1 MSSGKPNSRFRILIV
16 DDDDSTRSFLSS
28 VLNAEG
34 YQCFTAN
41 NVGAAETLLRQ
52 EPVQLAFLDLYLGTA
67 NGLNVLDLIKVLQ
80 PHCTCVMMTA
90 HMSVETVAKSMTS
103 GAVEYLAKPLLIDD
117 LLAVVRKV
125 QATRQATGESA
136 VGETEGPETSIIGRS
151 PKMLE
156 VYRAVARVAPTDVSV
171 LILGASGTGKEL
183 VARAIHDHSGRAKMP
198 FVPVNCGALPE
209 NILESEL
216 FGHEK
221 GAFTGADSS
230 RPGLFEA
237 AHGGT
242 LFLDEISETKPSF
255 QVNLLRAVQEQ
266 QVRRVGSHK
275 YTPVNVRILAASNRD
290 LTKTMAAGQFRED
303 LYYRL
308 SVVEIK
314 LPSLEERRDDIP
326 LLVQHFLKRS
336 NQKNKRSVKITD
348 DAVRVLSSA
357 SWPGNV
363 RELENLVER
372 LAIFC
377 TSGEIGAA
385 DVEHERRAAH
395 SNGATAAVEA
405 NAARTLEDMERQ
417 HILRVLQENAGNKSK
432 AARALGIERKTLYQ
446 KARRLGID
454 LQIEPMKQ

>member
-1 MSSGKPNSRFRILIV
+1 MTDSKLNQRFRILIV
-16 DDDDSTRSFLSS
+16 DDDESARSFLAS
-28 VLNAEG
+28 VLTAEG
-34 YQCFTAN
+34 YHCATAN
-41 NVGAAETLLRQ
+41 SVPSAEAALRK
-52 EPVQLAFLDLYLGTA
+52 ESFHLAFLDLYLGTA

-80 PHCTCVMMTA
+80 PQCACVIMTA
-90 HMSVETVAKSMTS
+90 HMSVETVAKSLGS
-103 GAVEYLAKPLLIDD
+103 GAIEYLGKPLLIDD
-117 LLAVVRKV
+117 LLAVVRRV
-125 QATRQATGESA
+125 QNA
-136 VGETEGPETSIIGRS
+136 ETLADTAADQEEDDDQGPETSIIGRT

-156 VYRAVARVAPTDVSV
+156 VYRAIARVAPTDVSV
-171 LILGASGTGKEL
+171 LILGGSGTGKEL
-183 VARAIHDHSGRAKMP
+183 VARAIHDHSARAKMP

-221 GAFTGADSS
+221 GSFTGADSS

-237 AHGGT
+237 ASGGT
-242 LFLDEISETKPSF
+242 LFLDEISETRPSF

-266 QVRRVGSHK
+266 KVRRVGSQK
-275 YTPVNVRILAASNRD
+275 YTSVDVRIVAASNRD
-290 LTKTMAAGQFRED
+290 LKKLIASGQFRED

-308 SVVEIK
+308 SVVEIH
-314 LPSLEERRDDIP
+314 LPTLEERREDIP

-336 NQKNKRSVKITD
+336 NARNKRSVKIGDEALRLLTT
-348 DAVRVLSSA
+348 SP
-357 SWPGNV
+357 WPGNV

-385 DVEHERRAAH
+385 EVENERRVNQ
-395 SNGATAAVEA
+395 SNGTATLESAKS
-405 NAARTLEDMERQ
+405 LEDMERL
-417 HILRVLQENAGNKSK
+417 HIARVLQEHAGNKSR

-454 LQIEPMKQ
+454 LQVEK

>member
-1 MSSGKPNSRFRILIV
+1 MSGSEQNRNFRVLVV
-16 DDDDSTRSFLSS
+16 DDDDSTRSLLSS
-28 VLNAEG
+28 ILAAEG
-34 YQCFTAN
+34 YECLTAN
-41 NVGAAETLLRQ
+41 SVATAEAVLRQ
-52 EPVQLAFLDLYLGTA
+52 EPVQMALLDLYLGTA

-80 PHCTCVMMTA
+80 PQCACVIMTA
-90 HMSVETVAKSMTS
+90 HTSVETVTKSLGS
-103 GAVEYLAKPLLIDD
+103 GAIEYLGKPLLIDD
-117 LLAVVRKV
+117 LLALVRKV
-125 QATRQATGESA
+125 QASRRTAKESMA
-136 VGETEGPETSIIGRS
+136 SVDEGPETAIIGRT

-156 VYRAVARVAPTDVSV
+156 VYRAIARVAPAEASV

-183 VARAIHDHSGRAKMP
+183 VARALHDHSARVHMP

-221 GAFTGADSS
+221 GAYTGADSS

-242 LFLDEISETKPSF
+242 LFLDEISETRPGF

-266 QVRRVGSHK
+266 QIRRVGSHK

-290 LTKTMAAGQFRED
+290 LNKLMSDGRFRED

-308 SVVEIK
+308 SVVVIN
-314 LPSLEERRDDIP
+314 LPGLDERREDIP
-326 LLVQHFLKRS
+326 LLAQHFLKRANRKS
-336 NQKNKRSVKITD
+336 KRAITITEAAVKLLT
-348 DAVRVLSSA
+348 SY

-377 TSGEIGAA
+377 TSGEIGVA
-385 DVEHERRAAH
+385 DVERERQLVRA
-395 SNGATAAVEA
+395 NGVPEKTPPT
-405 NAARTLEDMERQ
+405 TLEEMERQ
-417 HILRVLQENAGNKSK
+417 HILRVLQEHAGNKSK

-454 LQIEPMKQ
+454 LVVG

>member
-1 MSSGKPNSRFRILIV
+1 MSGGKSNSRFRILVV
-16 DDDDSTRSFLSS
+16 DDDESTRSFLTS
-28 VLNAEG
+28 VLTAEG
-34 YQCFTAN
+34 YECFTAN
-41 NVGAAETLLRQ
+41 NIASAEVVLRQ
-52 EPVQLAFLDLYLGTA
+52 EPVQLAFLDLYLGTS

-80 PHCTCVMMTA
+80 PQCACVIMTA
-90 HMSVETVAKSMTS
+90 HMSVETVAKSITS
-103 GAVEYLAKPLLIDD
+103 GAVEYLGKPLLIDD

-125 QATRQATGESA
+125 QATRTPAQDATQNRD
-136 VGETEGPETSIIGRS
+136 EGPESSIIGRT

-183 VARAIHDHSGRAKMP
+183 VARAIHDHSSRAKMP

-242 LFLDEISETKPSF
+242 LFLDEISETRPSF

-266 QVRRVGSHK
+266 QIRRVGSHK

-290 LTKTMAAGQFRED
+290 LTKMMAAGQFRED

-314 LPSLEERRDDIP
+314 LPSLDERREDIP

-336 NQKNKRSVKITD
+336 NLKNKRNVKITD
-348 DAVRVLSSA
+348 EAVRVLSAA

-377 TSGEIGAA
+377 TSGEIGVA
-385 DVEHERRAAH
+385 DVENERRVVH
-395 SNGATAAVEA
+395 GNGAASGAA
-405 NAARTLEDMERQ
+405 AAAADSAKTLEDMERQ
-417 HILRVLQENAGNKSK
+417 HIMRVLQENGGNKSR

-454 LQIEPMKQ
+454 MQVER

>member
-1 MSSGKPNSRFRILIV
+1 MSGNEKNRNFRILIV
-16 DDDDSTRSFLSS
+16 DDDDSTRSLLSS
-28 VLNAEG
+28 ILSAED
-34 YQCFTAN
+34 YECLLAN
-41 NVGAAETLLRQ
+41 SIAAAETLLRQ
-52 EPVQLAFLDLYLGTA
+52 EPVQMALIDLYLGTA

-80 PHCTCVMMTA
+80 PQCACVIMTA
-90 HMSVETVAKSMTS
+90 HTSVETVAKSLGS
-103 GAVEYLAKPLLIDD
+103 GAIEYLGKPLLIDD
-117 LLAVVRKV
+117 LLALVRRV
-125 QATRQATGESA
+125 QASHRGANQSTAA
-136 VGETEGPETSIIGRS
+136 VDEGPETSIIGRT

-156 VYRAVARVAPTDVSV
+156 VYRAIARVAPTEASV

-183 VARAIHDHSGRAKMP
+183 VARALHDHSARAHMP

-221 GAFTGADSS
+221 GAYTGADSS

-242 LFLDEISETKPSF
+242 LFLDEISETKPGF

-266 QVRRVGSHK
+266 QIRRVGSHK
-275 YTPVNVRILAASNRD
+275 YTPINVRILAASNRD
-290 LTKTMAAGQFRED
+290 LAKLMGEGRFRED

-308 SVVEIK
+308 SVVVIN
-314 LPSLEERRDDIP
+314 LPTLEERREDIP

-336 NQKNKRSVKITD
+336 NKKSKRNIAITEAAVKLLTHY
-348 DAVRVLSSA
+348 

-377 TSGEIGAA
+377 TSGEIGVA
-385 DVEHERRAAH
+385 DVERERQTVRE
-395 SNGATAAVEA
+395 NGVPDTAPPT
-405 NAARTLEDMERQ
+405 TLEEMERQ
-417 HILRVLQENAGNKSK
+417 HILRVLREHAGNKSK

-446 KARRLGID
+446 KARRLGIN
-454 LQIEPMKQ
+454 LMVG

>member
-1 MSSGKPNSRFRILIV
+1 MSASEQNRNFKVLVV
-16 DDDDSTRSFLSS
+16 DDDDSTRSLLSS
-28 VLNAEG
+28 ILGAEG
-34 YQCFTAN
+34 YPCLTAN
-41 NVGAAETLLRQ
+41 SVATAESVLRQ
-52 EPVQLAFLDLYLGTA
+52 EPVQMALLDLYLGTA

-80 PHCTCVMMTA
+80 PQCACVIMTA
-90 HMSVETVAKSMTS
+90 HTSVETVAKSLGS
-103 GAVEYLAKPLLIDD
+103 GAIEYLGKPLLIDD
-117 LLAVVRKV
+117 LLALVRKV
-125 QATRQATGESA
+125 QASHRPAKESTA
-136 VGETEGPETSIIGRS
+136 SVDEGPETSIVGRT

-156 VYRAVARVAPTDVSV
+156 VYRAIARVAPTEASV
-171 LILGASGTGKEL
+171 LILGSSGTGKEL
-183 VARAIHDHSGRAKMP
+183 VARALHDHSSRTNMP

-221 GAFTGADSS
+221 GAYTGADSS

-242 LFLDEISETKPSF
+242 LFLDEISETRPGF

-266 QVRRVGSHK
+266 QIRRVGSHK

-290 LTKTMAAGQFRED
+290 LSRLMSEGRFRED

-308 SVVEIK
+308 SVVVIN
-314 LPSLEERRDDIP
+314 LPDLDERREDIP
-326 LLVQHFLKRS
+326 LLVQHFLKRANRKS
-336 NQKNKRSVKITD
+336 KRAITITEP
-348 DAVRVLSSA
+348 AVRLLTGY

-377 TSGEIGAA
+377 TSGEIGVA
-385 DVEHERRAAH
+385 DVERERQMVRT
-395 SNGATAAVEA
+395 NGLPDKTPPT
-405 NAARTLEDMERQ
+405 TLEEMERQ
-417 HILRVLQENAGNKSK
+417 HILRVLQEHAGNKSK

-454 LQIEPMKQ
+454 LVVG

>member
-1 MSSGKPNSRFRILIV
+1 MSGNEKNRNFRILIV
-16 DDDDSTRSFLSS
+16 DDDDSTRSLLNSILS
-28 VLNAEG
+28 AEG
-34 YQCFTAN
+34 YDCLMAN
-41 NVGAAETLLRQ
+41 SVSAAEKLLRQ
-52 EPVQLAFLDLYLGTA
+52 EPVQMALIDLYLGTA

-80 PHCTCVMMTA
+80 PQCACVIMTA
-90 HMSVETVAKSMTS
+90 HTSVETVTKSLGS
-103 GAVEYLAKPLLIDD
+103 GAIEYLGKPLLIDD
-117 LLAVVRKV
+117 LLALVRRV
-125 QATRQATGESA
+125 QASHKGSKESTA
-136 VGETEGPETSIIGRS
+136 SVDEGPETSIIGRT

-156 VYRAVARVAPTDVSV
+156 VYRSIARVAPTEASV
-171 LILGASGTGKEL
+171 LIVGASGTGKEL
-183 VARAIHDHSGRAKMP
+183 VARALHDHSARAHMP

-221 GAFTGADSS
+221 GAYTGADSS

-242 LFLDEISETKPSF
+242 LFLDEISETKPGF

-266 QVRRVGSHK
+266 QIRRVGSHK

-290 LTKTMAAGQFRED
+290 LTKLMSDGKFRED

-308 SVVEIK
+308 SVVVIN
-314 LPSLEERRDDIP
+314 LPTLEERREDVP

-336 NQKNKRSVKITD
+336 NKKSKRNIKITEA
-348 DAVRVLSSA
+348 AVKLLTSY

-377 TSGEIGAA
+377 TSGEIGVA
-385 DVEHERRAAH
+385 DVERERQIVRT
-395 SNGATAAVEA
+395 NGVPEKTPPT
-405 NAARTLEDMERQ
+405 TLEDMERQ
-417 HILRVLQENAGNKSK
+417 HILRVLQEHAGNKSK

-454 LQIEPMKQ
+454 LMVG

>member
-1 MSSGKPNSRFRILIV
+1 
-16 DDDDSTRSFLSS
+16 
-28 VLNAEG
+28 
-34 YQCFTAN
+34 
-41 NVGAAETLLRQ
+41 
-52 EPVQLAFLDLYLGTA
+52 
-67 NGLNVLDLIKVLQ
+67 
-80 PHCTCVMMTA
+80 MTA
-90 HMSVETVAKSMTS
+90 HTSVETVTKSLGS
-103 GAVEYLAKPLLIDD
+103 GAIEYLGKPLLIDD
-117 LLAVVRKV
+117 LMALVRRV
-125 QATRQATGESA
+125 QASKRASGEMTAA
-136 VGETEGPETSIIGRS
+136 VDEGPETSIIGRT

-156 VYRAVARVAPTDVSV
+156 VYRAIARVAPTEASV

-183 VARAIHDHSGRAKMP
+183 VARALHDHSSRAEKP

-221 GAFTGADSS
+221 GAYTGADSA

-242 LFLDEISETKPSF
+242 LFLDEISETKPGF

-266 QVRRVGSHK
+266 QIRRVGSHK
-275 YTPVNVRILAASNRD
+275 YTQINVRILAASNRD
-290 LTKTMAAGQFRED
+290 LTKLMTEGRFRED

-308 SVVEIK
+308 SVVVIN
-314 LPSLEERRDDIP
+314 LPGLEERREDIP

-336 NQKNKRSVKITD
+336 NHKSKRNITITD
-348 DAVRVLSSA
+348 SAVKMLTNA

-377 TSGEIGAA
+377 SSGEIGVA
-385 DVEHERRAAH
+385 DVERERQMVRT
-395 SNGATAAVEA
+395 NGLPDKTPPSS
-405 NAARTLEDMERQ
+405 LEDMERQ
-417 HILRVLQENAGNKSK
+417 HILRVLQEHAGNKSK

-454 LQIEPMKQ
+454 LMVG

>member
-1 MSSGKPNSRFRILIV
+1 MSGNEKNRNFNILVV
-16 DDDDSTRSFLSS
+16 DDDDSTRSLLSS
-28 VLNAEG
+28 VLSAEG
-34 YQCFTAN
+34 YECLTAN
-41 NVGAAETLLRQ
+41 SVASAEAVLRQ
-52 EPVQLAFLDLYLGTA
+52 EPVQMALLDLYLGTA

-80 PHCTCVMMTA
+80 PQCACVIMTA
-90 HMSVETVAKSMTS
+90 HTSVETVTKSLGS
-103 GAVEYLAKPLLIDD
+103 GAIEYLGKPLLIDD
-117 LLAVVRKV
+117 LLALVRKV
-125 QATRQATGESA
+125 QASRKGSKEATA
-136 VGETEGPETSIIGRS
+136 NVDEGPETSIIGRT

-156 VYRAVARVAPTDVSV
+156 VYRAIARVAPTEASV

-183 VARAIHDHSGRAKMP
+183 VARALHDHSARAHMP
-198 FVPVNCGALPE
+198 FVPLNCGALPE

-221 GAFTGADSS
+221 GAYTGADSS

-242 LFLDEISETKPSF
+242 LFLDEISETKPGF

-266 QVRRVGSHK
+266 QIRRVGSHK
-275 YTPVNVRILAASNRD
+275 YTPINVRILAASNRD
-290 LTKTMAAGQFRED
+290 LNKLMADGRFRED

-308 SVVEIK
+308 SVVVIN
-314 LPSLEERRDDIP
+314 LPTLEERREDIP
-326 LLVQHFLKRS
+326 LLVQHFLKRAGR
-336 NQKNKRSVKITD
+336 KNKRTISITD
-348 DAVRVLSSA
+348 AAVKLLTSY

-377 TSGEIGAA
+377 TSGEIGVA
-385 DVEHERRAAH
+385 DVERERQLIRT
-395 SNGATAAVEA
+395 NGVPEKTPPT
-405 NAARTLEDMERQ
+405 TLEDMERQ
-417 HILRVLQENAGNKSK
+417 HILRVLQEHAGNKSK

-454 LQIEPMKQ
+454 LVVS

>member
-1 MSSGKPNSRFRILIV
+1 MTDNKSNQRFRILIV
-16 DDDDSTRSFLSS
+16 DDDESARSFLAS
-28 VLNAEG
+28 VLAAEG
-34 YQCFTAN
+34 YHCATAN
-41 NVGAAETLLRQ
+41 SVASAEAALRK
-52 EPVQLAFLDLYLGTA
+52 ESFHMAFLDLYLGTA

-80 PHCTCVMMTA
+80 PQCACVIMTA
-90 HMSVETVAKSMTS
+90 HMSVETVAKSLGS
-103 GAVEYLAKPLLIDD
+103 GAIEYLGKPLLIDD
-117 LLAVVRKV
+117 LLAVVRRV
-125 QATRQATGESA
+125 QNAESPA
-136 VGETEGPETSIIGRS
+136 EDAASKEDEGPESSIIGRT

-156 VYRAVARVAPTDVSV
+156 VYRAIARVAPTEVSV

-183 VARAIHDHSGRAKMP
+183 VARAIHDHSSRAKMP

-237 AHGGT
+237 ANGGT
-242 LFLDEISETKPSF
+242 LFLDEISETRPSF

-266 QVRRVGSHK
+266 KVRRVGSQK
-275 YTPVNVRILAASNRD
+275 YTSVDVRIVAASNRD
-290 LTKTMAAGQFRED
+290 LKKLIASGQFRED

-308 SVVEIK
+308 SVVEVH
-314 LPSLEERRDDIP
+314 LPGLEERREDIP

-336 NQKNKRSVKITD
+336 NARNKRSVKIND
-348 DAVRVLSSA
+348 EALRVLTSS

-385 DVEHERRAAH
+385 DVETERRVTH
-395 SNGATAAVEA
+395 SNGTTTLESAKS
-405 NAARTLEDMERQ
+405 LEDMERL
-417 HILRVLQENAGNKSK
+417 HIARVLQEHAGNKSR

-454 LQIEPMKQ
+454 LQVEK